1 MSQPQEPKGIESMLG
16 PHQPLG
22 WLIRLPLKLVS
33 PTSVMPVLTGPN
45 RGLKWVAGAGNQSCW
60 LGTYESEHAKA
71 IAARVK
77 PGMTVFDVG
86 AHAGYYTLMLSRRV
100 GPQGRVLAF
109 EANPANATKLRKHLD
124 LNNIKN
130 AEVIEAAVTDRAG
143 ETFFHTNE
151 SASEYG
157 YMGKISGS
165 GTPVRTVRLDDFPT
179 PDLIKMD
186 IEGAETLALTGAARL
201 LSEHKSTIFLALHD
215 GAFEQ
220 APAIL
225 KQHGYRIEPVG
236 ERELWGTPP

>member
-1 MSQPQEPKGIESMLG
+1 MLG

-22 WLIRLPLKLVS
+22 RLIRLPFKLVS
-33 PTSVMPVLTGPN
+33 PSSVMRVLTGPN

-60 LGTYESEHAKA
+60 LGTYESDHARA

-86 AHAGYYTLMLSRRV
+86 AHAGYYTLMLSRLV

-109 EANPANATKLRKHLD
+109 EANPANASRLRKHLN
-124 LNNIKN
+124 LNDIGNV
-130 AEVIEAAVTDRAG
+130 EVIEAAVTDREG
-143 ETFFHTNE
+143 ETFFHTNDDVGK
-151 SASEYG
+151 YG
-157 YMGKISGS
+157 YMGKISEI

-220 APAIL
+220 APSIL
-225 KQHGYRIEPVG
+225 KQHGYRIEPAG
-236 ERELWGTPP
+236 ERELWATPS

>member
-1 MSQPQEPKGIESMLG
+1 
-16 PHQPLG
+16 
-22 WLIRLPLKLVS
+22 
-33 PTSVMPVLTGPN
+33 
-45 RGLKWVAGAGNQSCW
+45 
-60 LGTYESEHAKA
+60 
-71 IAARVK
+71 
-77 PGMTVFDVG
+77 
-86 AHAGYYTLMLSRRV
+86 MLSRLV
-100 GPQGRVLAF
+100 GPQGRVFAF
-109 EANPANATKLRKHLD
+109 EANPVNAAKLRKHLD

-130 AEVIEAAVTDRAG
+130 VEVIEAAVTDRAG

-151 SASEYG
+151 NASEHG
-157 YMGKISGS
+157 YMGKISES
-165 GTPVRTVRLDDFPT
+165 GTRVRTVRLDDFPT

-236 ERELWGTPP
+236 ERELWGTPS